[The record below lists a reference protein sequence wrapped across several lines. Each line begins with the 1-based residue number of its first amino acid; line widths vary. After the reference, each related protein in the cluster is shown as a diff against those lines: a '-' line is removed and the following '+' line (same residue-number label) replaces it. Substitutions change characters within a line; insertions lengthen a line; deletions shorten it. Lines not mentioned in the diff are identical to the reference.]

1 MSDGNEKSLRFP
13 SINNDSISSELSY
26 TKAQLESVKYY
37 SDEIANISNVAKV
50 NRVKYISKIQKVLLD
65 PSVNFSVIAEQM
77 EGNYHEHRALIMR
90 GGDALNEFSKSLTFD
105 QRKKLNEIMLA
116 KLKLLEKLI
125 PNR

>member
-1 MSDGNEKSLRFP
+1 
-13 SINNDSISSELSY
+13 
-26 TKAQLESVKYY
+26 
-37 SDEIANISNVAKV
+37 
-50 NRVKYISKIQKVLLD
+50 
-65 PSVNFSVIAEQM
+65 M
-77 EGNYHEHRALIMR
+77 EGNYNDHRVLIMR